1 MPRDNDS
8 AILES
13 AKVHHARLRIALLR
27 GRSSMKVRR
36 TVSAMIGS
44 LVVAALIGA
53 GCVGYG
59 YLSTHLDS
67 IRYPSGTRG
76 APTSETTP
84 RTTQE
89 PVQAPVTRGTTPDAV
104 SDPDSSEQVSDQ

>member
-27 GRSSMKVRR
+27 GRSSTAVRR
-36 TVSAMIGS
+36 TAPPMIGS
-44 LVVAALIGA
+44 LVVAALISA

-59 YLSTHLDS
+59 YLSTHLDT
-67 IRYPSGTRG
+67 IRNPSGTRG
-76 APTSETTP
+76 TPMREATPYTTP
-84 RTTQE
+84 E
-89 PVQAPVTRGTTPDAV
+89 PVQAPATPHAAPGAE
-104 SDPDSSEQVSDQ
+104 SDPGPSERVSDQ

>member
-13 AKVHHARLRIALLR
+13 AKVHHTRLRIALLR
-27 GRSSMKVRR
+27 GRSSTTVRR
-36 TVSAMIGS
+36 TVPAMIGS
-44 LVVAALIGA
+44 LVVAALISA

-67 IRYPSGTRG
+67 IRNPSGTRG
-76 APTSETTP
+76 TPTSEATP
-84 RTTQE
+84 YATPE
-89 PVQAPVTRGTTPDAV
+89 PVQAPVTLNTAPGDL
-104 SDPDSSEQVSDQ
+104 SHPDSPEQVSAQ

>member
-27 GRSSMKVRR
+27 GRSSMTVRR
-36 TVSAMIGS
+36 TVPAMIGS
-44 LVVAALIGA
+44 LVVAALISA

-67 IRYPSGTRG
+67 IRPPSGTRG
-76 APTSETTP
+76 APTSEATPYTTP
-84 RTTQE
+84 K
-89 PVQAPVTRGTTPDAV
+89 PAQATATRNTAPDAV
-104 SDPDSSEQVSDQ
+104 SDPDSSNR